1 MNPRASQLSTEFSKV
16 SGLGSWGADRQEGL
30 LGSVSSKA
38 SQPQPMQKH
47 FCSLISG
54 LETERG
60 ECESE
65 GGRGRG
71 SERCRV

>member
-1 MNPRASQLSTEFSKV
+1 MNPRASQLSTESSKV
-16 SGLGSWGADRQEGL
+16 RGLGSWGADSQEGF

-54 LETERG
+54 LGTKRA

-71 SERCRV
+71 RERCRV